1 MRRKSTSMREFHRR
15 SLAKAISWRLVATTS
30 TVAIVYLFTG
40 RAALSVGIGAVEAAL
55 KMLLYYGHERV
66 WGWISWGKPR
76 HPLVGLA
83 VTRELEP
90 AHLAGI
96 RGRLE
101 ELGYL

>member
-1 MRRKSTSMREFHRR
+1 MREFHRR
-15 SLAKAISWRLVATTS
+15 SLAKTISWRLVATTS
-30 TVAIVYLFTG
+30 TMAIVYLFTG
-40 RAALSVGIGAVEAAL
+40 KAVLSLGVGAVEATL
-55 KMLLYYGHERV
+55 KMLLYYGHERL

-90 AHLAGI
+90 AHLEEI